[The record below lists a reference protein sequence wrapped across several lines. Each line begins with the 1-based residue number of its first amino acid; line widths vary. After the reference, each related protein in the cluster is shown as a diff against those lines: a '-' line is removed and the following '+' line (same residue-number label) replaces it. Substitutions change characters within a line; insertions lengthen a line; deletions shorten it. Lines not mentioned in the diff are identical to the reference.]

1 MTLKVIGDRVL
12 IKPKALQS
20 EHAVDGTNI
29 KLAISFGSEEKI
41 HRMASQEGTVVD
53 IGEHAWSDYASKW
66 CEVGDNVIFAQYAG
80 KFVTDPDTKEDFM
93 VVKDI
98 DIQVVVKQSEAQ

>member
-12 IKPKALQS
+12 IKPKPLKS
-20 EHAVDGTNI
+20 EHAIDGTTI
-29 KLAISFGSEEKI
+29 KLAINYGSDEKI
-41 HRMASQEGTVVD
+41 HKMASQEGIVVD

-66 CEVGDNVIFAQYAG
+66 CQVGDEVIFAQYAG

-93 VVKDI
+93 VVNDI
-98 DIQVVVKQSEAQ
+98 DVQVIVKRES